1 MNVVGQGPYITDK
14 GKMILIDL
22 VREQEAIW
30 NPNCPTYSK
39 PDLKC
44 AAWNHVQAEMKKY
57 GFEYTLNFLRKQWNN
72 LLVYWKKN
80 LRYNKKTPGREWPFG
95 RSMNFLAT
103 RYGSTY
109 PHCGRN
115 SDISTRE
122 SQDDSDNN
130 ADFDSLDDDPQPGR
144 SVDPEDDASNLLS
157 TEVELESFNEE
168 ADARLRLVHGDVTP
182 PPIQGVERRVSREV
196 SFEQYKPKRPC
207 SRNTREDVSART
219 NEGEDEKEANGDVA
233 VTSSEAQREPDKFD
247 RYAAFLASTLRD
259 MPEAEAKQK
268 MKSITLLLLDDN
280 ML

>member
-14 GKMILIDL
+14 GKIILIDL

-44 AAWNHVQAEMKKY
+44 AAWQHIQKEMKIY
-57 GFEYTLNFLRKQWNN
+57 GFVYTLAFLRKQWNN

-80 LRYNKKTPGREWPFG
+80 LRYNKKTPGKEWTFG

-109 PHCGRN
+109 PHCGRSSN
-115 SDISTRE
+115 VSAQE

-130 ADFDSLDDDPQPGR
+130 ADFELMDDDAQPGK
-144 SVDPEDDASNLLS
+144 SVDFEDDARNLLS

-168 ADARLRLVHGDVTP
+168 TGARSRLVHGDVTP
-182 PPIQGVERRVSREV
+182 PPIRGVERKASREI

-207 SRNTREDVSART
+207 SRTAREDGFART
-219 NEGEDEKEANGDVA
+219 NEEEHEKEGNDDMS
-233 VTSSEAQREPDKFD
+233 TSSEEQREADKFD
-247 RYAAFLASTLRD
+247 RYAAFLASALRD
-259 MPEAEAKQK
+259 MPEAEAKMK

-280 ML
+280 PM